1 MSSTLDREP
10 LLRLTLRSSKDG
22 DMSIAVEDSGPG
34 IDPSNVD
41 KVFDPFFTTKPRGMG
56 LGLAVSRS
64 IVQAHGGKLTV
75 ANGNS
80 KGAIVQIAIPQCREG
95 VG

>member
-1 MSSTLDREP
+1 
-10 LLRLTLRSSKDG
+10 
-22 DMSIAVEDSGPG
+22 MSIAVEDSGPG

>member
-1 MSSTLDREP
+1 MSSTLDRER

>member
-1 MSSTLDREP
+1 MSSTLDRERLP
-10 LLRLTLRSSKDG
+10 RLTLRSSKDG

>member
-10 LLRLTLRSSKDG
+10 LLRLTLRSSKGG

>member
-41 KVFDPFFTTKPRGMG
+41 KVFAPFFTTKPRGMG